1 MEEIMLSKI
10 KNYMLSL
17 GFTPNL
23 AGYNM
28 LAELIYLA
36 ATGEDILPLKYVGYR
51 KLSEKYLKSAD
62 TIEKDIQ
69 NAISAAW
76 LKAEV
81 DRLYSEF
88 GETVDQKKGKPSNK
102 QFVFTALESLMK
114 A

>member
-1 MEEIMLSKI
+1 MLSKI

-76 LKAEV
+76 LKGDVNA
-81 DRLYSEF
+81 LYDEF
-88 GETVDQKKGKPSNK
+88 GETIDMKRGKPGNK
-102 QFVFTALESLMK
+102 QFILTAVSSIRRK
-114 A
+114 S